1 MFRTLAVAAAI
12 GVVTLGGLAGPAGAA
27 ELLVGAYAHD
37 VAFLGAAIGSGAAN
51 REKGGDIELGIRS
64 DRIEALHVIGA
75 PQAHAFVSVNT
86 DGTSDFVA
94 AGLSWPI
101 KLTDRFYL
109 RPGLGLA
116 YTDGKA
122 GLPAVNA
129 PGLTPAEIQ
138 RRLTLFQTRI
148 DFGSRMLFEPELAI
162 GAHLGGPWSAELSW
176 VHISNGEVFH
186 HGKNQG
192 LDDAGVR
199 VIYALGARDR

>member
-1 MFRTLAVAAAI
+1 MFCKLAAAAAAATLALAAS
-12 GVVTLGGLAGPAGAA
+12 VPAGAA
-27 ELLVGAYAHD
+27 ELIAGVYAHD
-37 VAFLGAAIGSGAAN
+37 VSFLGAAVGSGAAD
-51 REKGGDIELGIRS
+51 REKGADIELGIRS
-64 DRIEALHVIGA
+64 DRIEALHWIGS

-101 KLTDRFYL
+101 RLTDTFYL

-129 PGLTPAEIQ
+129 AGLTPAEVQ
-138 RRLTLFQTRI
+138 RRLTLYQTRI
-148 DFGSRMLFEPELAI
+148 DFGSRMLFEPELAV
-162 GAHLGGPWSAELSW
+162 GAHLGGPWSVELSW

-186 HGKNQG
+186 KGKNQG
-192 LDDAGVR
+192 LDDAGLR
-199 VIYALGARDR
+199 VVYALGARGH